1 MRHNI
6 DTSGMDLNNAK
17 AEREFRMN
25 PPKNEPGQGTLEG
38 WNMEGNGDGS
48 TIPGSSLGGN
58 NQFNGPG
65 MGGDEWSGGNNG
77 VDPMSLV
84 NGGNPSGVVQQ
95 GNGGQP
101 NPMQGASMNGGN
113 GVFTKDEEAFMSFIK
128 GVIRVIGGLCK
139 AISLGFKVF
148 YEEFKEANNDNYIID
163 RFSFGSLSMRISL
176 CGFAV
181 GLLLR
186 FMAIPVKN
194 INTDC
199 CMSIMIGSL
208 MSLMVGIMF
217 ASTYYGPQKEERR
230 KRREKEAEQPLD
242 DYEEDGI
249 EEDSESD
256 INTNG
261 FDDMFGDDSN
271 TESEGADFGDDGF
284 GDDEDE
290 NMFDNWDIPEDEE
303 EEKVEGGVYQ
313 EDINVGEMLNDLKDK
328 EVPAGMYTRS
338 YLVETFTKVLPLMN
352 PNFASMKEIP
362 DSSDD
367 FIGYEDILREAAQT
381 AGVKDE
387 DDLPILISL
396 RENMFLVQLKTERT
410 KSCIGKEQT
419 IADELVSIYKCDD
432 YGQPVKGREDAYALV
447 NTVGT
452 NLYINLF
459 VGGSPMISLGDIY
472 NHEKDFIMNPKITM
486 PYIWGTDEFGH
497 VLKCDAYK
505 TNSYIISGKPR
516 GGKSWKVQSLVLQ
529 LCMFSSPEEI
539 NFYVFDP
546 KGTDSD
552 YYKMSRLLPH
562 FKRFESKPDKI
573 LQVLRQLTDD
583 SKHRDGTVG
592 EAERRR
598 IFINS
603 YDSINIID
611 MKENHPEAKLPF
623 IYVIIDEMKSL
634 TGSFDKDDKA
644 EFQTL
649 LGKIVTQLPNRGYR
663 VILIPHRITNE
674 IISKQIYPLV
684 GCRTSVRGDFEEI
697 KTGLEITRKDFPYNL
712 PKEGDMALRSSNIN
726 NNKATFCH
734 GEVITTKNETN
745 TDVFRYV
752 GEVWK
757 RLCPGCDKDMV
768 GANDR
773 YVPAKERKIIDRA
786 DDSLA
791 TYEDTV
797 DNDDSLSIDDLFD
810 DEPRSPLSK
819 W

>member
-25 PPKNEPGQGTLEG
+25 PPKNEPGQGTLDG
-38 WNMEGNGDGS
+38 WNLEGNGDGS

-58 NQFNGPG
+58 TSFSEPG

-77 VDPMSLV
+77 TDPMSLV

-95 GNGGQP
+95 GNCAGAGQP
-101 NPMQGASMNGGN
+101 FPQAGMNGG
-113 GVFTKDEEAFMSFIK
+113 GIYTKDEEAFISFVK
-128 GVIRVIGGLCK
+128 GFFRVIAGLLK
-139 AISLGFKVF
+139 AISLGFKTF
-148 YEEFKEANNDNYIID
+148 YEEFKEANNDNYIVD
-163 RFSFGSLSMRISL
+163 RFSFGTLSMKLSIG
-176 CGFAV
+176 GFAV
-181 GLLLR
+181 GILLR
-186 FMAIPVKN
+186 LMGIFVKN
-194 INTDC
+194 ISADC

-230 KRREKEAEQPLD
+230 KKREAQQEEMGTGEESGD
-242 DYEEDGI
+242 TNFNFDEEDDNPFTGGS
-249 EEDSESD
+249 EDDMSSDEDS
-256 INTNG
+256 
-261 FDDMFGDDSN
+261 FDDNFG
-271 TESEGADFGDDGF
+271 
-284 GDDEDE
+284 DEDE
-290 NMFDNWDIPEDEE
+290 NMFDNWDIPDEDDED
-303 EEKVEGGVYQ
+303 EKVEGGVYQ
-313 EDINVGEMLNDLKDK
+313 EDLNVSAMIEELKDK

-352 PNFASMKEIP
+352 PTFASMKEIP

-381 AGVKDE
+381 AGIKDE

-410 KSCIGKEQT
+410 KSSIGKEQT

-472 NHEKDFIMNPKITM
+472 NQEKDFIMNPKVTM

-583 SKHRDGTVG
+583 SKHQDGTVG

-634 TGSFDKDDKA
+634 TGSFDKDDKN

-734 GEVITTKNETN
+734 GEVITAKNETN

-773 YVPAKERKIIDRA
+773 YVQAKPRKVVDRA

-791 TYEDTV
+791 TFEDTV
-797 DNDDSLSIDDLFD
+797 ENDDDSLTIDDLFD